1 MADANQEEMK
11 PGSPS
16 CYVSF
21 NRLREGVDY
30 MFTRFDTAER
40 YPNNDELCTKC
51 DGFAFNDSFN

>member
-1 MADANQEEMK
+1 MK